1 MSDTNVS
8 HKLAEAI
15 TKIIKKTNAYEKSD
29 NMFKGLAFFMLFTG
43 TMTLINYFTTKD
55 IYLQNIE
62 QLFIIKKINNKLE
75 LLHNKIDKLL
85 EDNDT
90 TITCIEENI
99 TTQLNSPQYTC
110 DESYNITKNIES
122 KNDNIYEDNELLN
135 ECYNIIPCNNSAKI
149 TGINSLFYW
158 K

>member
-15 TKIIKKTNAYEKSD
+15 TKIIKKTNVYEKSD

-90 TITCIEENI
+90 ISREENI
-99 TTQLNSPQYTC
+99 TTKLNLSQDKC
-110 DESYNITKNIES
+110 DESYNITKNIEI

-135 ECYNIIPCNNSAKI
+135 ECYNIIPCNNSTKF